1 VNLLRRARWSPYV
14 VGACIGILSWFTFA
28 WMGHAIGVSS
38 TAVHVAGGLESTVVP
53 EHVTQ
58 NAYFTETFGGEA
70 LINWEFMLVVM
81 LFVGA
86 WLASRLGGAPRPE
99 HVPELWAWRF
109 GPSRPLRYTFAFV
122 GGAIL
127 MFGARLAGGCT
138 SGHGISGM
146 LQLAVQSWI
155 FTPLIF
161 VTAMITA
168 FLVFGREGR
177 HHV

>member
-127 MFGARLAGGCT
+127 MFGASCRWVHKRAWDIGDAATGG
-138 SGHGISGM
+138 SVVDIHAAYLRHGDDHRFPGF
-146 LQLAVQSWI
+146 W
-155 FTPLIF
+155 T
-161 VTAMITA
+161 
-168 FLVFGREGR
+168 
-177 HHV
+177 